1 MRRKSIIC
9 DMCGREMSK
18 GDARI
23 KAKIREFDSW
33 DNFGFWESQKWK
45 KLDIC
50 TYCLNQMITYIKKEM
65 KNENI

>member
-1 MRRKSIIC
+1 
-9 DMCGREMSK
+9 MCGQEISK

-33 DNFGFWESQKWK
+33 DNEGFWESQKWK

-50 TYCLNQMITYIKKEM
+50 TSCLTEM
-65 KNENI
+65 CATIRKRGEE